1 MDLYELIVKR
11 RSVRKFSQKKIG
23 ITTLKKII
31 DSGRL
36 APSAANLQFIEYV
49 LINEDQILDEVFKY
63 TNWAAYLPGY
73 KPGKEEKPP
82 CFIAVLIN
90 KDKSR
95 IPDLRDVGAAC
106 QNIMLSAQSFGISSC
121 WLGAIDKIEIT
132 KILKLPQNILLDSL
146 IAIGYG
152 IEYPRLINSDIDIKY
167 WVDKTGQFFVPKR
180 KLSSIIHLNRYV
192 K

>member
-1 MDLYELIVKR
+1 MDLYELIIRR
-11 RSVRKFSQKKIG
+11 RSIRKFAQKKIG

-31 DSGRL
+31 DAGRL

-49 LINEDQILDEVFKY
+49 VISEKTILDEVFRY
-63 TNWAAYLPGY
+63 TNWAAYLPAC
-73 KPGKEEKPP
+73 KPNQEQMPA

-95 IPDLRDVGAAC
+95 MPDLRDVGAAC
-106 QNIMLSAQSFGISSC
+106 QNIMLAAQSFGISSC
-121 WLGAIDKIEIT
+121 WLGAIDKIEVT
-132 KILKLPQNILLDSL
+132 KILKLPKNILLDSL

-152 IEYPRLINSDIDIKY
+152 TEYPRLVNSDRDIKY
-167 WVDKTGQFFVPKR
+167 WIDKTGQFFVPKR
-180 KLSSIIHLNRYV
+180 KLSSIMHLNRYV